1 MGRERSGISSTLT
14 GESLSLSVG
23 RRRFRCC
30 LLETEECRSRQF
42 QRILIVTASV
52 HGQILQFIMDYSSLP
67 NDPDHPAGADPWQ
80 SSPQPDSVREPD
92 SPSGKHAPSTPE
104 PQQQEERD
112 GSDQES
118 PSASNYGEDP
128 PKTNGTG
135 SIPSRSNTASDIR
148 FQGPP
153 LTEEELRQQQL
164 YQQRQH
170 ERYQQALHAQQHS
183 RGPGPQRYHSGARA
197 GQRQPPQYKL
207 QAKITGLER
216 TGKKD
221 PAITFDVHVSL

>member
-1 MGRERSGISSTLT
+1 
-14 GESLSLSVG
+14 
-23 RRRFRCC
+23 
-30 LLETEECRSRQF
+30 
-42 QRILIVTASV
+42 
-52 HGQILQFIMDYSSLP
+52 MDYSSLP

-80 SSPQPDSVREPD
+80 SSPQPIRTSFLQSESARDSD
-92 SPSGKHAPSTPE
+92 SPTGKQEPLTPE
-104 PQQQEERD
+104 PQQQEEQVD
-112 GSDQES
+112 ASDQES
-118 PSASNYGEDP
+118 PNASSYEEP
-128 PKTNGTG
+128 PSKVNGTER
-135 SIPSRSNTASDIR
+135 IPSRSDTASDIR

-170 ERYQQALHAQQHS
+170 ERYQQAIHAQQHA
-183 RGPGPQRYHSGARA
+183 RGPGPQRYHPGARA

-221 PAITFDVHVSL
+221 PAIIFDVHVILQKLWRVAPVRRLMINRRISPNFGPHKFEP